1 MLILPSILWRE
12 IEERSRRALPD
23 EACGLLLGMRRG
35 SEVEVAALASARNI
49 ALDPRVA
56 FELDPLDAIA
66 AEEGARG
73 VGLAIVGVWHSHPR
87 GPRVPSPEDLRG
99 ASSSWLTLI
108 AMPQAHGGIELSC
121 WRSDGEHFAPL
132 EIAQTLSTHG

>member
-1 MLILPSILWRE
+1 MLILPSLLWRE

-35 SEVEVAALASARNI
+35 REVEVAALACARNL
-49 ALDPRVA
+49 ALDPRSS

-66 AEEGARG
+66 AEDGARS
-73 VGLAIVGVWHSHPR
+73 VGLLIVGVWHSHPR
-87 GPRVPSPEDLRG
+87 GPRVPSPQDLAG
-99 ASSSWLTLI
+99 ADTAWLTLI
-108 AMPQAHGGIELSC
+108 AVPQPRFGIELSC
-121 WRSDGEHFAPL
+121 WQSDGAQFTPL